1 MYFIFYTNNIL
12 GLFTSFLLYG
22 LAMISRINHIQ
33 SLIILNLKEI
43 NSNSRQYMQDKYIQF
58 SQFLS
63 YVLRHKPESISL
75 TLNTEGWVSVDNL
88 LLQANRHGK
97 KLTREILEYVVENN
111 NKKRFTFNDDHSQIR
126 AAQGHSTQQVRL
138 NHVSQTPPKF
148 LYHGTATR
156 FVDSI
161 RQQGLLAGNR
171 HHVHLSD
178 NIDTATRVG
187 ARHGNPI
194 VLVIEAQKMVELGY
208 LFYLSDNH
216 VWLTEHVP
224 AQFIQQS

>member
-1 MYFIFYTNNIL
+1 
-12 GLFTSFLLYG
+12 
-22 LAMISRINHIQ
+22 
-33 SLIILNLKEI
+33 
-43 NSNSRQYMQDKYIQF
+43 MQDKTIQF
-58 SQFLS
+58 SKFLS
-63 YVLRHKPESISL
+63 YVLRHKPEAISL
-75 TLNTEGWVSVDNL
+75 TLDQDGWVNVDDL

-111 NKKRFTFNDDHSQIR
+111 NKKRFTFNTEQTMIR
-126 AAQGHSTQQVRL
+126 AAQGHSTQQVNL
-138 NHVSQTPPKF
+138 NHLSHTPPEF
-148 LYHGTATR
+148 LYHGTAIR

-178 NIDTATRVG
+178 NTETATNVG
-187 ARHGNPI
+187 SRHGKPI
-194 VLVIEAQKMVELGY
+194 VLVIEAKKMVESGY

-224 AQFIQQS
+224 AKFIQP